1 MREILDVKR
10 CSTCE
15 SVLTVLVQDKDL
27 DDEGQP
33 RQVIHWLP
41 RRPHTA
47 DDCAQQRVLNAEQW
61 PMLW

>member
-10 CSTCE
+10 CSACD
-15 SVLTVLVQDKDL
+15 SVLTVLVSDKDL

-33 RQVIHWLP
+33 QQMIHWLP

-47 DDCAQQRVLNAEQW
+47 HDCALQRTLNAEEW